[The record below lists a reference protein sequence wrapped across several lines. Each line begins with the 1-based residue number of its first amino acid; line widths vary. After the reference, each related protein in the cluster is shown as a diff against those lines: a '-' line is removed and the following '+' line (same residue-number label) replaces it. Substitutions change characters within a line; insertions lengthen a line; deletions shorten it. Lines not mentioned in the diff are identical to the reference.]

1 MERFIPTCVGQSGA
15 LGPWGAW
22 LGGGLALS
30 AVVAFCPAAWA
41 NVLSTWQFDP
51 ATQQLILTLP
61 AGVVPQSSVA
71 EGGDRIIITLPQTE
85 LGTVATEARYDG
97 PVQQIQLS
105 QVADAVQMV
114 LYLATP
120 LASGTDSVQL
130 IAMAAGDQTRWVL
143 TPPVAPVAGL
153 SPAPTAEGMIV
164 ELPPLPAD
172 PNLNWPYTG
181 VGRLSISAANLMLP
195 SNLDTFNTL
204 PETLAIDPFNLGLAN
219 AEPISVP
226 SLEELDA
233 AVGVAITNPT
243 VAVPSMD
250 APPAPSVAT
259 GTAAPASTEVI
270 VLPPPD
276 STQPSDSVAVAPSSP
291 APSLDSA
298 DIDQESG
305 GLAIPVIP
313 SEESVAG
320 ASAPTVSSPPAEP
333 EPAVIPSPSPTVVV
347 VPPTSPQPIPQPSVV
362 PAPDLPSPQ
371 VVPPVAAEVPPA
383 QPAQPTAVI
392 TQEPGSPQA
401 IPQASPQVVPPAAG
415 MPTNPPFLAM
425 EPPSAAPAVGNPVL
439 AVPTMPNTASTE
451 TVVPPTIASEPGTWA
466 EDAALA
472 FGQPLPNGK
481 AVNASPSGDRPLSP
495 DVLIASGTVLELRY
509 TGSQPLTLNP
519 NATLNEVLVLETE
532 IRDPATNGVLA
543 PAGSQL
549 IGQFHTHNDSH
560 QWVSQMLIAPSG
572 HRISF
577 VSTSDYIYGT
587 PQVSGGRLALGAGI
601 GALALTLLTG
611 GVGGLGLLGGALI
624 GTTAVVGTAPQYIVI
639 QPNEVIYAE
648 VMQDIPRSM
657 PIATAPAE
665 VREWGTV
672 PGAW

>member
-1 MERFIPTCVGQSGA
+1 MGGLA
-15 LGPWGAW
+15 
-22 LGGGLALS
+22 GGGLALS

-51 ATQQLILTLP
+51 ATQQLTLTLP
-61 AGVVPQSSVA
+61 SGVVPQSSVA
-71 EGGDRIIITLPQTE
+71 EGGDRIIITLPQTQ
-85 LGTVATEARYDG
+85 LGSVPIEALYDG
-97 PVQQIQLS
+97 PVQRVQLS
-105 QVADAVQMV
+105 QVADAVQIV
-114 LYLATP
+114 LYLDSP
-120 LASGTDSVQL
+120 LASDSEPVQL

-143 TPPVAPVAGL
+143 TPPIAPVAGL

-259 GTAAPASTEVI
+259 ETAAPASTEVI

-276 STQPSDSVAVAPSSP
+276 PTRPSESVAVAPSSP
-291 APSLDSA
+291 APSLDAA

-313 SEESVAG
+313 SSSDGNDSSTPAV

-333 EPAVIPSPSPTVVV
+333 EPGVSPPSSTVVV
-347 VPPTSPQPIPQPSVV
+347 VPPPSPQPAPQPTVV
-362 PAPDLPSPQ
+362 AAPELPSPQ
-371 VVPPVAAEVPPA
+371 VVPPV
-383 QPAQPTAVI
+383 QPVQPTAVI
-392 TQEPGSPQA
+392 TQEPGR
-401 IPQASPQVVPPAAG
+401 PQASPQASPQIAPPAAG
-415 MPTNPPFLAM
+415 MPTSPPFLAT
-425 EPPSAAPAVGNPVL
+425 EPPSTAAPSSQPGGSPVL
-439 AVPTMPNTASTE
+439 AVPTMPSTASTG
-451 TVVPPTIASEPGTWA
+451 TVVPPTLASEPGAWA
-466 EDAALA
+466 EDATVA

-481 AVNASPSGDRPLSP
+481 AINASPSGDRPLSP

-509 TGSQPLTLNP
+509 TGNQPLTLNP
-519 NATLNEVLVLETE
+519 NTTLNEVLVLETE

-587 PQVSGGRLALGAGI
+587 PQVSGGRLALGAGL